1 MKIYKILV
9 LISVLIIMSGCSQKK
24 KEIVEST
31 STEHKIETATITEA
45 YTTEA
50 TTEEKILQKGSSQ
63 NPYKVGEVATIDA
76 TNIETNKE
84 VVYELSVDGWEGAN
98 LIGNMAIIDAV
109 ENTSI
114 RVWGSTMIPYLYRE
128 NLMEISDSNTDISSS
143 PNPTVL
149 GYELYMTVGGNGK
162 VYYCP
167 KLYSDADS
175 LSDIK
180 YIVFK
185 YWKYNEGEKIDYY
198 TNFSAECWFEV
209 PQYNE

>member
-9 LISVLIIMSGCSQKK
+9 LISVLMIMSGCSQEK
-24 KEIVEST
+24 KETVEST
-31 STEHKIETATITEA
+31 STEHEIETATITEA
-45 YTTEA
+45 YTTEV

-98 LIGNMAIIDAV
+98 LIGNIAIIDAA

>member
-9 LISVLIIMSGCSQKK
+9 LISVLIIMSGCSQEK

-31 STEHKIETATITEA
+31 SKEHKIETSTITEA

-84 VVYELSVDGWEGAN
+84 VVYELSVDGWEDAN

>member
-1 MKIYKILV
+1 
-9 LISVLIIMSGCSQKK
+9 
-24 KEIVEST
+24 
-31 STEHKIETATITEA
+31 
-45 YTTEA
+45 
-50 TTEEKILQKGSSQ
+50 
-63 NPYKVGEVATIDA
+63 
-76 TNIETNKE
+76 
-84 VVYELSVDGWEGAN
+84 
-98 LIGNMAIIDAV
+98 
-109 ENTSI
+109 
-114 RVWGSTMIPYLYRE
+114 
-128 NLMEISDSNTDISSS
+128 MEISDSNTDISSS
-143 PNPTVL
+143 PDPTVL